1 MKKLTP
7 DLIAILGLGLLACG
21 LWKISQ
27 PLALCVVGVLL
38 MAFGL
43 LVAWRNTR
51 STSVDESLK
60 ARENRI
66 NNAG

>member
-1 MKKLTP
+1 MKAHIP
-7 DLIAILGLGLLACG
+7 DLIATLGLGLLACG

-27 PLALCVVGVLL
+27 PLALCVVGGVL

-51 STSVDESLK
+51 STSVDDFRE
-60 ARENRI
+60 ARENRM
-66 NNAG
+66 NHAG

>member
-27 PLALCVVGVLL
+27 PLALCVVGGLL

-51 STSVDESLK
+51 STSVDELLK
-60 ARENRI
+60 ARENRR
-66 NNAG
+66 NHAG